1 MNDGRFKLFVA
12 FVRIGGN
19 KLARSRRASL
29 CGLLAGMCF
38 LSVLS
43 LAANI
48 DLSGAGS
55 LAAEAV
61 EPAWSAASASTG
73 SEFNL
78 RSSGSSSET
87 SQFLQGTMDFVVSD
101 VPLTDKELREARGR
115 ILHFPTVVS
124 GDAIIYNVPDA
135 RAGGPLH
142 LTGPILADI
151 YLGKLKEWDAPAIR
165 AINPHIVLKHR
176 PIVPVCVQAESGAS
190 SILADYL
197 SKTSPSWRSRFQSS
211 SWPKCSESRTDAEAI
226 EKVAVRPGAI
236 GYAGL
241 GFPLNHVPT
250 AAILNRDGRST
261 EPSVETLE
269 AAAVNSAATI
279 PSDFR
284 MSITDAPGANSYPIA
299 SYSYMLLYQH
309 QANRE
314 AGAALLRF
322 LRWVLH
328 DGQKDVVQMNYAPLP
343 SQLVQ
348 REQEQLQDVFLP
360 PADE

>member
-250 AAILNRDGRST
+250 AVILNRDGRLNGT
-261 EPSVETLE
+261 ECRDIGGCSRELRSHNPLRLQNVDHRCAWRQFVSNRFLLIH
-269 AAAVNSAATI
+269 AALS
-279 PSDFR
+279 
-284 MSITDAPGANSYPIA
+284 APGKS
-299 SYSYMLLYQH
+299 
-309 QANRE
+309 
-314 AGAALLRF
+314 
-322 LRWVLH
+322 
-328 DGQKDVVQMNYAPLP
+328 
-343 SQLVQ
+343 
-348 REQEQLQDVFLP
+348 
-360 PADE
+360 